1 MRSSLPALSP
11 LLLFFCVNNPSKR
24 PTATTLVVRPFTVTG
39 EVVRAHMSKRIG
51 GKVKNID
58 EHRLE
63 ISLNDVFLGQMPSP
77 LLKCVFFV

>member
-1 MRSSLPALSP
+1 
-11 LLLFFCVNNPSKR
+11 
-24 PTATTLVVRPFTVTG
+24 
-39 EVVRAHMSKRIG
+39 MSKRIG

-77 LLKCVFFV
+77 LLKCVFLFDGKYLFSQRFQVQYEQSNYSALCIVTA